1 MVLIFDVCQ
10 HPLWFPF
17 SFLFPIEILE
27 LDSVQGCQLKIYF
40 YMYYFPSGFAPPAL
54 CCNIVKAAY
63 PYFVTM
69 IRSTWP
75 LLIPYAIHISNIFVP
90 LEKKHIDHHNQSHID
105 KVKYF
110 LSCSH
115 GKQPEVNESLGSFLF
130 IIIKMLKFLI
140 KLNWYHYLSIVGYPC
155 DWCGASLQLFDWLK
169 ALSGC

>member
-1 MVLIFDVCQ
+1 MFLCSLVSMVLIFDVCQ

-17 SFLFPIEILE
+17 SFLFPIEILG

-40 YMYYFPSGFAPPAL
+40 
-54 CCNIVKAAY
+54 
-63 PYFVTM
+63 TM